1 MRVVL
6 VVRRH
11 CITQVDASSKQP
23 LADYCYKDIEA
34 LIKVG
39 RLGWMD
45 LTACPGVGSPEIAV
59 CLQRQHPTPPPAVG
73 PSRGGRDQELWVW
86 PTGEPGTQGREGVN
100 RGW

>member
-1 MRVVL
+1 MLL

-39 RLGWMD
+39 RVEW
-45 LTACPGVGSPEIAV
+45 PNAV
-59 CLQRQHPTPPPAVG
+59 C
-73 PSRGGRDQELWVW
+73 
-86 PTGEPGTQGREGVN
+86 
-100 RGW
+100 